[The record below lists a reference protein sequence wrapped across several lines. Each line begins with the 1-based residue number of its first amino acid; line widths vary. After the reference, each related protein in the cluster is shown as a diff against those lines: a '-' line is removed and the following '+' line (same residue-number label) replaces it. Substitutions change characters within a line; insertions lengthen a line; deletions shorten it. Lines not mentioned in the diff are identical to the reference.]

1 MKSSLDRRRKKPEW
15 PAFIDI
21 SKYKSKAPQVF
32 IIKERC
38 KECEW
43 CIIHCPEEILEKSE
57 EINEKGYHPPKL
69 IDGKTFDDCAE
80 CHFCELICP
89 EFSIF
94 VIVPKEKMG
103 RVFSVLMVMAM
114 AITPLGNF
122 LSGVIGEY
130 VPMGILFTLSAILGI
145 VSFLSIYLFSPAR
158 HLDKVIEQRIVLLKK
173 AEEESEDETTDYDF
187 EEIKDSI
194 ELVDQIK
201 LEESISTTETPTK

>member
-1 MKSSLDRRRKKPEW
+1 MVNSMKSTMDRRRKKPEW

-21 SKYKSKAPQVF
+21 SKYKITAPQVF

-43 CIIHCPEEILEKSE
+43 CIIYCPEEILEKSE

-94 VIVPKEKMG
+94 VIVPEKEE
-103 RVFSVLMVMAM
+103 
-114 AITPLGNF
+114 
-122 LSGVIGEY
+122 GE
-130 VPMGILFTLSAILGI
+130 
-145 VSFLSIYLFSPAR
+145 
-158 HLDKVIEQRIVLLKK
+158 IEN
-173 AEEESEDETTDYDF
+173 E
-187 EEIKDSI
+187 
-194 ELVDQIK
+194 
-201 LEESISTTETPTK
+201 